1 MADHFN
7 SLIVHR
13 NARDVSFAA
22 VSRASS
28 AKIEAFKKRMG
39 WSFQWVSSQK
49 SDFNRDY
56 HVSSTKEEMAMGEV
70 EYNYGPHKFPS
81 EAAPGVSVFY
91 KDTNG
96 DIFHTY
102 STYSRGLD
110 IFLGAYNYLDVV
122 PKGRDEDELAHSM
135 SWVRHH
141 D

>member
-1 MADHFN
+1 VADHFN

-49 SDFNRDY
+49 CDFNRDY
-56 HVSSTKEEMAMGEV
+56 YVSSTKEEMAMGKV

-81 EAAPGVSVFY
+81 EQRPASVCSTGH
-91 KDTNG
+91 KRRHLSHL
-96 DIFHTY
+96 FHILARAGHF
-102 STYSRGLD
+102 SGGL
-110 IFLGAYNYLDVV
+110 
-122 PKGRDEDELAHSM
+122 
-135 SWVRHH
+135 
-141 D
+141 

>member
-1 MADHFN
+1 VADHFN

-49 SDFNRDY
+49 CDFNRDY
-56 HVSSTKEEMAMGEV
+56 DVSSTKEEMAMGKV

-81 EAAPGVSVFY
+81 KAAPGVSVFY
-91 KDTNG
+91 GTQTATSFTP
-96 DIFHTY
+96 IPHTRAGWTFFWGPITI
-102 STYSRGLD
+102 STWCRRAATKMNLPAPCPG
-110 IFLGAYNYLDVV
+110 
-122 PKGRDEDELAHSM
+122 
-135 SWVRHH
+135 
-141 D
+141 